1 MSFLMLFDTVKISRM
16 KEKIENFEENME
28 RKKL

>member
-1 MSFLMLFDTVKISRM
+1 MSFLMLFDSVKISLM
-16 KEKIENFEENME
+16 KGKIDNFEENME